1 MQDGHFAELK
11 DAELLREKLDMLGQ
25 VESYIGTFFSKE
37 WVSKNVLKMTD
48 YEIEEM
54 RKGINNE
61 AGIDPEDGGVNLGPN
76 DGINNEPLKGPE
88 EDDEIG
94 DDDEQ

>member
-1 MQDGHFAELK
+1 
-11 DAELLREKLDMLGQ
+11 
-25 VESYIGTFFSKE
+25 
-37 WVSKNVLKMTD
+37 
-48 YEIEEM
+48 M
-54 RKGINNE
+54 RKEINNE